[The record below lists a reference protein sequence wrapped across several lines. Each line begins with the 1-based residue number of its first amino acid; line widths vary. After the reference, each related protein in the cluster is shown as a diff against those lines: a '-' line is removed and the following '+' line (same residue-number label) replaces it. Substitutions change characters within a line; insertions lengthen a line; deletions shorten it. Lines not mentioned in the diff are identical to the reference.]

1 MGLNFTVVIVHARM
15 WWTYIL
21 RGLLAIIFG
30 IVAFLAPGIALGTL
44 VILFAVWMLIDG
56 AGALVNTM
64 QARGKGSWWLGLL
77 EGIAG
82 IVAGVVA
89 LFWPDITALVL
100 LLLIGSWA
108 IVTGVL
114 EVWAAIRLRAIIQGE
129 LFLALSGIL
138 SVLFGLYVIVF
149 PGLGVYSVLWLIGFF
164 GILYGLTLISLGWRL
179 RRIYLEAKGHGEY
192 AERGIRP

>member
-1 MGLNFTVVIVHARM
+1 MGLNFTVVIVQARM
-15 WWTYIL
+15 WWTFIL

-44 VILFAVWMLIDG
+44 VILFAIWMLIDG

-64 QARGKGSWWLGLL
+64 QARGKGNWWFGLI

-89 LFWPDITALVL
+89 LWWPGITALVL

-108 IVTGVL
+108 IVTGVI
-114 EVWAAIRLRAIIQGE
+114 EVWAAIRLRALIQGE

-138 SVLFGLYVIVF
+138 SVVFGLYVIIF
-149 PGLGVYSVLWLIGFF
+149 PGAGIFTVLWLIGFF
-164 GILYGLTLISLGWRL
+164 GILYGLTLIILGWRL

>member
-1 MGLNFTVVIVHARM
+1 MGLNFNVVIVHARM
-15 WWTYIL
+15 LWTYIL

-30 IVAFLAPGIALGTL
+30 IVAFLAPGIALRTL

-114 EVWAAIRLRAIIQGE
+114 EVWAAIRLRAMIQGE

-179 RRIYLEAKGHGEY
+179 RGIYLEAKGHGEY
-192 AERGIRP
+192 AERGMRP

>member
-30 IVAFLAPGIALGTL
+30 IVAFLAPGFALRTL

-64 QARGKGSWWLGLL
+64 QARGKGSWWLGLI
-77 EGIAG
+77 EGLAG

-114 EVWAAIRLRAIIQGE
+114 EVWAAIRLRAMIQGE

-149 PGLGVYSVLWLIGFF
+149 L
-164 GILYGLTLISLGWRL
+164 
-179 RRIYLEAKGHGEY
+179 
-192 AERGIRP
+192 

>member
-30 IVAFLAPGIALGTL
+30 IVAFLAPGFALRTL
-44 VILFAVWMLIDG
+44 VILFAVWMLMDG

-114 EVWAAIRLRAIIQGE
+114 EVWAAIRLRAMIQGE

-138 SVLFGLYVIVF
+138 SVLFGLYVIVV

-192 AERGIRP
+192 AERGMRP

>member
-30 IVAFLAPGIALGTL
+30 IVAFLAPGFALGTL

-64 QARGKGSWWLGLL
+64 QARGKGSWWLGLI

-192 AERGIRP
+192 AERGMRP

>member
-30 IVAFLAPGIALGTL
+30 IVAFLAPGIALRTL